1 MCIAAPS
8 KIRQLLPSMTSLGE
22 EDRLTEDLITIVG
35 RGEEGADAAGE
46 EALHGDDEA
55 GLPEVPQDQGR
66 GARITA

>member
-1 MCIAAPS
+1 
-8 KIRQLLPSMTSLGE
+8 MTSLGE